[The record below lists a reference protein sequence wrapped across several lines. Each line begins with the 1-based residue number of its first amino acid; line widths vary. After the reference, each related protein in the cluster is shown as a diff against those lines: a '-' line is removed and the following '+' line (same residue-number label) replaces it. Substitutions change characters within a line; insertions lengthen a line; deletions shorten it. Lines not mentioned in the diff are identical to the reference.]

1 MLSKSQQVFASAHKD
16 IKRLTWNF
24 HSENSTKK
32 MVLRTKQH
40 TCSLKVVKLKDF
52 NSQEEDLFSVG
63 SSIFLLCPSLIS
75 KHEFVNKSFLS
86 ER

>member
-1 MLSKSQQVFASAHKD
+1 MLPKSQQVFASAHKD
-16 IKRLTWNF
+16 IQRLTWNF

-40 TCSLKVVKLKDF
+40 TCSRKVVKLKRQF
-52 NSQEEDLFSVG
+52 TGRGLILGKVAVF
-63 SSIFLLCPSLIS
+63 FLLCRLIS

-86 ER
+86 ERY